1 MRKVTPFLVIVALV
15 ILPSWLFSQ
24 DPGNFAT
31 SLHGTRQGKFT
42 WYGSANGGMESLTGI
57 PMSQLGCHK
66 CHPGTYANGDA
77 VNPATYQPGCNDC
90 HNFTQGTAVADQI
103 CLKCHSRQGTERNL
117 GYQDV
122 HVLKGFKC
130 TSCHTKKEMHGDGK
144 TYASMLDP
152 GATEVTCETCHTSL
166 PSNTSHS
173 LHQTKVQC
181 TACHV
186 KSVISCYNC
195 HIESYVEGGI
205 RRHYGPQRDFIFL
218 VNREGTGK
226 VYPASFQTA
235 SYDGKTFLAIAPFT
249 PHTVMKEGRAC
260 SECHNNA
267 AIQEYDQTGKIT
279 VTRWDTTQKK
289 IISPT
294 GVIPVTSD
302 WQQALQIDYLDYTG
316 DPKSATTDPAKWV
329 FLKSTAD
336 GQQMLYA
343 QPLTADQL
351 GKLRLAVGVE
361 EKQNQ
366 LPDDFRL
373 MQNFPN
379 PFNPQTTI
387 EFHLPSPTVVTLKIY
402 NLMGFEVKTLLSNE
416 KLEAGV
422 YKFSVGI
429 DELTSGVYFY
439 QLVTPAF
446 TQTRK
451 MTVLR

>member
-1 MRKVTPFLVIVALV
+1 
-15 ILPSWLFSQ
+15 
-24 DPGNFAT
+24 
-31 SLHGTRQGKFT
+31 
-42 WYGSANGGMESLTGI
+42 
-57 PMSQLGCHK
+57 
-66 CHPGTYANGDA
+66 
-77 VNPATYQPGCNDC
+77 
-90 HNFTQGTAVADQI
+90 
-103 CLKCHSRQGTERNL
+103 
-117 GYQDV
+117 
-122 HVLKGFKC
+122 
-130 TSCHTKKEMHGDGK
+130 
-144 TYASMLDP
+144 
-152 GATEVTCETCHTSL
+152 
-166 PSNTSHS
+166 
-173 LHQTKVQC
+173 
-181 TACHV
+181 
-186 KSVISCYNC
+186 VISCYNC

-235 SYDGKTFLAIAPFT
+235 AYNGKTFLAIAPFT

-267 AIQEYDQTGKIT
+267 AIKEYDQTGKIT
-279 VTRWDTTQKK
+279 VTKWDTTQKK
-289 IISPT
+289 IISPA

-343 QPLTADQL
+343 QPLTAEQL

-361 EKQNQ
+361 EKQNP
-366 LPDDFRL
+366 LPDDFKL
-373 MQNFPN
+373 LQNFPN
-379 PFNPQTTI
+379 PFNPATTI
-387 EFHLPSPTVVTLKIY
+387 EFHLPSPAVVTLKIY
-402 NLMGFEVKTLLSNE
+402 NLLGFEVKTLLSNE

-446 TQTRK
+446 SQTRK

>member
-1 MRKVTPFLVIVALV
+1 MRKVTPFLVVALV
-15 ILPSWLFSQ
+15 ILPSWLLSQ

-42 WYGSANGGMESLTGI
+42 WYGGTNGGMESLTGI

-77 VNPATYQPGCNDC
+77 VNPATYQPGCIDC
-90 HNFTQGTAVADQI
+90 HNFTQGTAVADDI
-103 CLKCHSRQGTERNL
+103 CLKCHSRQKTERTL

-144 TYASMLDP
+144 SYAAMLEP
-152 GATEVTCETCHTSL
+152 GATEVTCEKCHTSL

-195 HIESYVEGGI
+195 HIESWVEGGI
-205 RRHYGPQRDFIFL
+205 RRHYGAQRDFIFL

-235 SYDGKTFLAIAPFT
+235 SYSGKTFLAIAPFT

-267 AIQEYDQTGKIT
+267 AIKEYDQTGKIT
-279 VTRWDTTQKK
+279 VTKWDTTQKK

-294 GVIPVTSD
+294 GVIPITPD
-302 WQQALQIDYLDYTG
+302 WQQALQIDFLDYTG
-316 DPKSATTDPAKWV
+316 DPKSATTDPTKWV

-343 QPLTADQL
+343 QPLTAEQL

-361 EKQNQ
+361 EKQNP
-366 LPDDFRL
+366 LPEDFRL

-379 PFNPQTTI
+379 PFNPATTI
-387 EFHLPSPTVVTLKIY
+387 EFHLPSPAFVTLKIY
-402 NLMGFEVKTLLSNE
+402 NLLGFEVKTLLLGE
-416 KLEAGV
+416 KLDAGV

-439 QLVTPAF
+439 QLVTPSF

>member
-1 MRKVTPFLVIVALV
+1 MQKITLFLVVVAMM
-15 ILPSWLFSQ
+15 ILPSFLFSQ
-24 DPGNFAT
+24 DPGNFPT

-42 WYGSANGGMESLTGI
+42 WYGGANGGMEPLTGI

-77 VNPATYQPGCNDC
+77 VDPATYQPGCNDC
-90 HNFTQGTAVADQI
+90 HNFTQGTAVADDI
-103 CLKCHSRQGTERNL
+103 CLKCHSRQGTERKL

-144 TYASMLDP
+144 AYASQLDV
-152 GATEVTCETCHTSL
+152 GATEVTCEKCHPSL
-166 PSNTSHS
+166 PSNTSHDI
-173 LHQTKVQC
+173 HQAKVQC

-195 HIESYVEGGI
+195 HIESYVQGKV

-218 VNREGTGK
+218 VNRQGTGK
-226 VYPASFQTA
+226 VYPASYQTA
-235 SYDGKTFLAIAPFT
+235 SYNGKTFIAIAPFT
-249 PHTVMKEGRAC
+249 PHTVVKEGRAC
-260 SECHNNA
+260 ADCHNNA
-267 AIQEYDQTGKIT
+267 AIKEYDQTGKIT

-294 GVIPVTSD
+294 GVIPIPPD
-302 WQQALQIDYLDYTG
+302 WQQAIQVDFVDYTG
-316 DPKSATTDPAKWV
+316 DPKSPTTDPTKWV
-329 FLKSTAD
+329 FLKATAD

-343 QPLTADQL
+343 QPLTAEQL

-361 EKQNQ
+361 EKLNS
-366 LPDDFRL
+366 LPQDFRL

-379 PFNPQTTI
+379 PFNPGTTI
-387 EFHLPSPTVVTLKIY
+387 EFHLPKSAAVTLKIY
-402 NLMGFEVKTLLSNE
+402 NLLGVEVKTLLSNE

-422 YKFSVGI
+422 YKFSVGT
-429 DELTSGVYFY
+429 DELRSGVYFY

-446 TQTRK
+446 SQTRK